1 MSAPTSNLPL
11 DDRSDAI
18 KYSYPFLALVSTSF
32 VALRVGN
39 NIRNKKY
46 YNVSDLLLV
55 FAQACALVGST
66 FGYMCAWVG
75 AGKHAWDPSVTPQDI
90 AKYLQYLWF
99 AQTFNLTSM
108 AALKFSI
115 CAFMLQLDFSKTFR
129 MLIWVSVV
137 VHAGFNVVFPYII
150 VFVECGP
157 IAKHWD
163 NALPGYCWG
172 PKARLVSGYCG
183 AASNIVSD
191 LFYTC
196 APLIYTAK
204 VQLPPRVMWGV
215 RVVFLLGFITTVIS
229 GVKLYEIK
237 ALSESKDV
245 AYESVNLSILS
256 VSEVLVGSLTASL
269 PPLRRLFEN
278 FLNRILSES
287 VMGTNRRT
295 MGNSYVLP
303 DYDSKTNTRR
313 VKQEEHESD
322 DSSEK
327 TILPDAAGSNA
338 HIVEGK
344 AGEIMRTTHVSL
356 TVDDTKPHSRNE
368 DWA

>member
-1 MSAPTSNLPL
+1 MDAPTPNMSL
-11 DDRSDAI
+11 DDRSNAI
-18 KYSYPFLALVSTSF
+18 KYSYPFIAFFSTSF

-46 YNVSDLLLV
+46 YNVSDMLLIL
-55 FAQACALVGST
+55 AQTCALIGSS

-75 AGKHAWDPSVTPQDI
+75 AGKHVWDPSVTPQDN
-90 AKYLQYLWF
+90 ANYLKYLWF

-129 MLIWVSVV
+129 MLIWTSVV
-137 VHAGFNVVFPYII
+137 VHTGFNVVFPYII
-150 VFVECGP
+150 VFGECGP
-157 IAKHWD
+157 VAKHWD
-163 NALPGYCWG
+163 NTLPGYCWG
-172 PKARLVSGYCG
+172 PKPRVTSGYCG

-229 GVKLYEIK
+229 AVKLYEIK
-237 ALSESKDV
+237 ALNESRDMS
-245 AYESVNLSILS
+245 YQGVNLAILS
-256 VSEVLVGSLTASL
+256 VTEVLVGSLTASL

-278 FLNRILSES
+278 FLSRILPES
-287 VMGTNRRT
+287 VKGSSRRT

-303 DYDSKTNTRR
+303 EFGNMNTKRTKR
-313 VKQEEHESD
+313 EDHESD

-327 TILPDAAGSNA
+327 TILPGALGSSTN
-338 HIVEGK
+338 IEQGK
-344 AGEIMRTTHVSL
+344 SGEIMRTTHVSL
-356 TVDDTKPHSRNE
+356 TVDDTKPHPRNE
-368 DWA
+368 EWA